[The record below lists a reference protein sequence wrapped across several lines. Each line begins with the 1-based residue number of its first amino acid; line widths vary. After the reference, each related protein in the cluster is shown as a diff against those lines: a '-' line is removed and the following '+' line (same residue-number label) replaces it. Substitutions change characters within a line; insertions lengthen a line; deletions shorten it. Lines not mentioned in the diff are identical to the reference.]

1 MSLFYEKL
9 KKKNTDSEYIDKNWS
24 KWCKE
29 IAVIYNDKDLVLK
42 FSENNFIIKTMT
54 GEPIRDHNRG
64 MLENIDKRFR
74 KYIIEEYLGNNL
86 LINKKLNTSASRLG
100 HLYIVSLI
108 YNILKENKIT
118 YSSIVELGGGFGGLM
133 SILIREFPSSEFKIF
148 DIVDILPLQWMYL
161 NVVCRGDVDEREL
174 GFNSFKDISEIAC
187 DSAQNS
193 LFISNWALTESTE
206 KLQKFAIQT
215 KFFGA
220 SSAIICC
227 EDNNI
232 NHPDSKFMHDYLYS
246 SANAVIRL
254 TGAMK
259 NSKLFFLN
267 LS

>member
-1 MSLFYEKL
+1 
-9 KKKNTDSEYIDKNWS
+9 
-24 KWCKE
+24 
-29 IAVIYNDKDLVLK
+29 
-42 FSENNFIIKTMT
+42 
-54 GEPIRDHNRG
+54 
-64 MLENIDKRFR
+64 
-74 KYIIEEYLGNNL
+74 

-100 HLYIVSLI
+100 HLYIASLI
-108 YNILKENKIT
+108 YNILKENKIN

-133 SILIREFPSSEFKIF
+133 SILIREFPSIEFKIF

-161 NVVCRGDVDEREL
+161 NIVCRGDVGEPK
-174 GFNSFKDISEIAC
+174 FNFNNFKDITEIAS
-187 DSAQNS
+187 DSAKNS